1 MNDAYHIAI
10 ERILPRRISYRLAL
24 SYLLILC
31 LFILVVI
38 KTVAQVQHVTQ
49 RSQQFARE
57 DLQKLLQVQNLTL
70 DIEGSTSALVLIF
83 SSTQDKRKPAYD
95 AVDAKKKHID
105 ELIQAL
111 TNASK
116 DEIELACL
124 ERVAST
130 HQEFRQSY
138 LNLFDEIELDN
149 PDGAKQVFEEQ
160 VAPARQAFL
169 TESTA
174 LLDLEKRNI
183 MQRQEEEKRDLDQL
197 KLQVIAISVV
207 AVLCGLGL
215 AFITQSSVVRPL
227 NDLEQSALQIAAG
240 NYDSKVPLTRATEIA
255 QVGIALNTMSDA
267 IATREAEIEQL
278 AYYDQLSHLPNRT
291 LLLKSFAQ
299 TDLSNKAMIL
309 MDVARLKIVNE
320 TLGFGV
326 GDNVIVETSNRLQQ
340 ALLDY
345 PDGSSYL
352 AKFSGGQFALLCSS
366 TGTQTVTE
374 LVVQIISH
382 LNHHF
387 STPIISSNLS
397 NTPSN
402 TPSGSHSVDVNMVYG
417 IALANAETHN
427 LNSLIRNAEVA
438 LYAAKANTQISAWYS
453 DAQEASR
460 LSHLSLLSDLRLALI
475 RHELQMWL
483 QPKVRLSDMHCYG
496 FEALVRWQHPQR
508 GFISPIEFVPFAERT
523 GYIGHV
529 TEWMLKEAVQTLAN
543 WQATYPELSIAVNVS
558 TNDLRDQHFPER
570 VSQLLQQHRV
580 NPSRLKLELTESG
593 IMEDPGSAIPL
604 LRSLRDTGIGL
615 SIDDFGTGHSSLAYL
630 QQLPVT
636 ELKIDRSFVINIDQ
650 LQSTQRLVKT
660 IIEMGHGLNLHV
672 IAEGIE
678 TQAERD
684 TLIDLGCDA
693 MQGYFASKPL
703 YGAALQNWLE
713 TAKQV

>member
-1 MNDAYHIAI
+1 MNEAYHIAI

-57 DLQKLLQVQNLTL
+57 DLQKLLQVQNLAL

-83 SSTQDKRKPAYD
+83 STTQDKRKPAYD

-105 ELIQAL
+105 ELILAL
-111 TNASK
+111 TNESK

-149 PDGAKQVFEEQ
+149 PDGAKKVFEEQ

-169 TESTA
+169 TESNA

-183 MQRQEEEKRDLDQL
+183 MLRQEEEKKDLDQL
-197 KLQVIAISVV
+197 KLQVIAISVL
-207 AVLCGLGL
+207 AVLCCLGL

-255 QVGIALNTMSDA
+255 QVGTALNTMSDA

-291 LLLKSFAQ
+291 LLLKSFAH
-299 TDLSNKAMIL
+299 TDLSNRAMIL

-320 TLGFGV
+320 TLGFGI

-340 ALLDY
+340 ALRDY
-345 PDGSSYL
+345 PDGSLYL

-366 TGTQTVTE
+366 TSTQTITE

-382 LNHHF
+382 LNHHL
-387 STPIISSNLS
+387 STPIIS
-397 NTPSN
+397 NTL
-402 TPSGSHSVDVNMVYG
+402 SGSHSVDVSMVYG
-417 IALANAETHN
+417 IALANAETQN

-460 LSHLSLLSDLRLALI
+460 LSHLSLLSDLRSALVN
-475 RHELQMWL
+475 HELQMWL
-483 QPKVRLSDMHCYG
+483 QPKVRLSDMNCYG

-523 GYIGHV
+523 GYISHV
-529 TEWMLKEAVQTLAN
+529 TEWMLQEAVQTLAN
-543 WQATYPELSIAVNVS
+543 WQTTYPELSIAVNVS

-570 VSQLLQQHRV
+570 VSKLLQLHQVH
-580 NPSRLKLELTESG
+580 PSRLKLELTESG
-593 IMEDPGSAIPL
+593 IMEDPSSAIPL

-650 LQSTQRLVKT
+650 LSSTQRLVKT

-703 YGAALQNWLE
+703 YGAALQNWLG
-713 TAKQV
+713 TSKLV

>member
-1 MNDAYHIAI
+1 MNDAFHIAI
-10 ERILPRRISYRLAL
+10 ERVLPRRISYRLAL

-31 LFILVVI
+31 LFILVVV

-57 DLQKLLQVQNLTL
+57 DLQKLLQVQNLAL

-105 ELIQAL
+105 ELILAL
-111 TNASK
+111 TNSSK

-149 PDGAKQVFEEQ
+149 PDAAKKVFEEQ
-160 VAPARQAFL
+160 VAPARQSFL
-169 TESTA
+169 TESAA

-183 MQRQEEEKRDLDQL
+183 KQRQEEEKRDLEQL
-197 KLQVIAISVV
+197 KLEVIAISVI

-227 NDLEQSALQIAAG
+227 NDLEQSALQIATG

-291 LLLKSFAQ
+291 LLLKTFAQ

-320 TLGFGV
+320 TLGFGI
-326 GDNVIVETSNRLQQ
+326 GDNVIVETSKRLQQ
-340 ALLDY
+340 ALGNY
-345 PDGSSYL
+345 PDGSHYL
-352 AKFSGGQFALLCSS
+352 AKFAGGQFALLCSA

-374 LVVQIISH
+374 LVVQMISH
-382 LNHHF
+382 LNHHL
-387 STPIISSNLS
+387 STPIVCIN
-397 NTPSN
+397 
-402 TPSGSHSVDVNMVYG
+402 HSVDVSMVYG
-417 IALANAETHN
+417 IALANPETPN

-460 LSHLSLLSDLRLALI
+460 LSHLSLLSDLRSALVK
-475 RHELQMWL
+475 HELQMWL

-496 FEALVRWQHPQR
+496 FEALVRWQHPVR

-523 GYIGHV
+523 GYISHV
-529 TEWMLKEAVQTLAN
+529 TEWMLKQAVQTLAN
-543 WQATYPELSIAVNVS
+543 WQETYPTLSIAVNVS
-558 TNDLRDQHFPER
+558 TNDLRDQHFPDR
-570 VSQLLQQHRV
+570 VSQLLKQHKV
-580 NPSRLKLELTESG
+580 NPERLKLELTESG
-593 IMEDPGSAIPL
+593 IMEDPSSAIPL
-604 LRSLRDTGIGL
+604 LHTLRDTGIGL

-650 LQSTQRLVKT
+650 LSSTQRLVKT

-684 TLIDLGCDA
+684 TLIELGCDA

-703 YGAALQNWLE
+703 YGAALENWLV
-713 TAKQV
+713 TSKRV

>member
-57 DLQKLLQVQNLTL
+57 DLQKLLQVQNLAL

-83 SSTQDKRKPAYD
+83 STTQDKRKPAYD

-105 ELIQAL
+105 ELIQTL
-111 TNASK
+111 TNESK
-116 DEIELACL
+116 DDIELACL
-124 ERVAST
+124 ERVANT

-149 PDGAKQVFEEQ
+149 PDGAKRIFEEQ

-169 TESTA
+169 TESNA
-174 LLDLEKRNI
+174 LLDLEKRDI
-183 MQRQEEEKRDLDQL
+183 MQRQEEEKKDLEQL
-197 KLQVIAISVV
+197 KMQVIAISVI

-215 AFITQSSVVRPL
+215 AFITQSSVVHPL

-291 LLLKSFAQ
+291 LLLKSFPQ

-340 ALLDY
+340 ALRDY

-352 AKFSGGQFALLCSS
+352 AKFSGGQFALLCSA
-366 TGTQTVTE
+366 TGTQTITE

-382 LNHHF
+382 INHHL
-387 STPIISSNLS
+387 STPIACI
-397 NTPSN
+397 
-402 TPSGSHSVDVNMVYG
+402 SHSVDVNMVYG
-417 IALANAETHN
+417 IALATAETQN
-427 LNSLIRNAEVA
+427 LNSLIRNAEIA
-438 LYAAKANTQISAWYS
+438 LYAAKANTQNSAWYS

-460 LSHLSLLSDLRLALI
+460 LSHLSLLSDLRSAL
-475 RHELQMWL
+475 HNNELQMWL
-483 QPKVRLSDMHCYG
+483 QPKVRLSDMHSYG

-523 GYIGHV
+523 GYISHV
-529 TEWMLKEAVQTLAN
+529 TEWMLNQAVQTLAS
-543 WQATYPELSIAVNVS
+543 WQDIYPELSIAVNVS

-570 VSQLLQQHRV
+570 VSKLLQQHQID
-580 NPSRLKLELTESG
+580 PKHLKLELTESG

-604 LRSLRDTGIGL
+604 LRALRDTGIGL

-650 LQSTQRLVKT
+650 LSSTQRLVKT
-660 IIEMGHGLNLHV
+660 IIEMGHGLDLHV

-703 YGAALQNWLE
+703 YGAALQKWLE
-713 TAKQV
+713 ASKQV

>member
-31 LFILVVI
+31 LFVLVVI

-57 DLQKLLQVQNLTL
+57 DLQKLLQVQSLAL

-83 SSTQDKRKPAYD
+83 SATQDKRKPAYD

-105 ELIQAL
+105 ELILSL
-111 TNASK
+111 TNSSK

-124 ERVAST
+124 ERVATT

-149 PDGAKQVFEEQ
+149 PDAAKKVFEEQ

-169 TESTA
+169 TESAA

-183 MQRQEEEKRDLDQL
+183 QQRQQEEKRDLDQL
-197 KLQVIAISVV
+197 KLQVIIISVI

-227 NDLEQSALQIAAG
+227 NDLERSALQIADG
-240 NYDSKVPLTRATEIA
+240 NYDSKVALTRATEIA

-299 TDLSNKAMIL
+299 IDLTNKAMLL

-326 GDNVIVETSNRLQQ
+326 GDNIIVETSKRLQQ
-340 ALLDY
+340 ALCDY
-345 PDGSSYL
+345 PDSSSYL

-366 TGTQTVTE
+366 TGTQTASE
-374 LVVQIISH
+374 LVVHIMSH
-382 LNHHF
+382 LNHHL
-387 STPIISSNLS
+387 STPIVCA
-397 NTPSN
+397 
-402 TPSGSHSVDVNMVYG
+402 SHSVDVNMVYG
-417 IALANAETHN
+417 IALANADTRD

-460 LSHLSLLSDLRLALI
+460 LSHLSLLSDLRSAVVN
-475 RHELQMWL
+475 HELQMWL

-523 GYIGHV
+523 GYISHV
-529 TEWMLKEAVQTLAN
+529 TEWMLKQAVQTLAN
-543 WQATYPELSIAVNVS
+543 WRDSYPELSIAVNVS
-558 TNDLRDQHFPER
+558 TNDLRDQHFPDR
-570 VSQLLQQHRV
+570 VRQLLQQHQV
-580 NPSRLKLELTESG
+580 APERLKLELTESG
-593 IMEDPGSAIPL
+593 IMEDPSSAIPL
-604 LRSLRDTGIGL
+604 LHRLRDTGIGL

-650 LQSTQRLVKT
+650 LSSTQRLVKT

-684 TLIDLGCDA
+684 TLIDLACDA

-703 YGAALQNWLE
+703 FGAALLNWLE
-713 TAKQV
+713 TSKRI

>member
-31 LFILVVI
+31 LFILVVV

-57 DLQKLLQVQNLTL
+57 DLQKLLQVQNLAL

-83 SSTQDKRKPAYD
+83 STTQDKRKPAYD

-105 ELIQAL
+105 ELIFAL
-111 TNASK
+111 TNSSK

-149 PDGAKQVFEEQ
+149 PDAAKKVFEEQ

-169 TESTA
+169 TESAA

-197 KLQVIAISVV
+197 KLQVIAISVI

-227 NDLEQSALQIAAG
+227 NDLEQSALQIATG

-291 LLLKSFAQ
+291 LLLKTYAQ

-320 TLGFGV
+320 TLGFGI

-340 ALLDY
+340 ALHDY

-352 AKFSGGQFALLCSS
+352 AKFSGGQFALLCSA
-366 TGTQTVTE
+366 TGTQTLTE
-374 LVVQIISH
+374 LIVQMISH
-382 LNHHF
+382 LNHHL
-387 STPIISSNLS
+387 STPIVCIN
-397 NTPSN
+397 
-402 TPSGSHSVDVNMVYG
+402 HSVDVSMVYG
-417 IALANAETHN
+417 IALANAETQN

-460 LSHLSLLSDLRLALI
+460 LSHLSLLSDLRSALVN
-475 RHELQMWL
+475 HELQMWL
-483 QPKVRLSDMHCYG
+483 QPKVRLSDMQCYG

-523 GYIGHV
+523 GYISHV
-529 TEWMLKEAVQTLAN
+529 TEWMLQEAVQTLAN
-543 WQATYPELSIAVNVS
+543 WQTTYPTLSIAVNVS

-570 VSQLLQQHRV
+570 VSQLLQQHKV
-580 NPSRLKLELTESG
+580 NPERLKLELTESG
-593 IMEDPGSAIPL
+593 IMEDPSSAIPL
-604 LRSLRDTGIGL
+604 LRTLRDTGIGL

-650 LQSTQRLVKT
+650 LSSTQRLVKT

-684 TLIDLGCDA
+684 TLIELGCDA

-703 YGAALQNWLE
+703 YGEALQNWLV
-713 TAKQV
+713 TSKLV

>member
-57 DLQKLLQVQNLTL
+57 DLQKLLQVQNLAL

-83 SSTQDKRKPAYD
+83 STTQDKRKPAYD

-105 ELIQAL
+105 ELIHTL

-169 TESTA
+169 TESAA

-197 KLQVIAISVV
+197 KIQVIAISVV

-255 QVGIALNTMSDA
+255 QVGTALNTMSDA

-299 TDLSNKAMIL
+299 TDLANKAMIL

-340 ALLDY
+340 ALKEY
-345 PDGSSYL
+345 ADGSNYL
-352 AKFSGGQFALLCSS
+352 AKFSGGQFALLCSAS
-366 TGTQTVTE
+366 DTQSITDI
-374 LVVQIISH
+374 VVQIISH
-382 LNHHF
+382 INHHL

-397 NTPSN
+397 NP
-402 TPSGSHSVDVNMVYG
+402 PSGSHSVDVSMVYG
-417 IALANAETHN
+417 IALANAETQN

-460 LSHLSLLSDLRLALI
+460 LSHLSLLSDLRSALVN
-475 RHELQMWL
+475 HELQMWL

-523 GYIGHV
+523 GYISHV
-529 TEWMLKEAVQTLAN
+529 TDWMLKEAVQTLAN
-543 WQATYPELSIAVNVS
+543 WQDKYPDLSIAVNVS
-558 TNDLRDQHFPER
+558 TNDLRDQHFPEK
-570 VSQLLQQHRV
+570 VSKLLQQHQV
-580 NPSRLKLELTESG
+580 DPSRLKLELTESG

-650 LQSTQRLVKT
+650 LSSTQRLVKT

-693 MQGYFASKPL
+693 MQGYFASKPI

>member
-57 DLQKLLQVQNLTL
+57 DLQKLLQVQNLAL

-95 AVDAKKKHID
+95 AVDAKKTHID

-111 TNASK
+111 TNESK
-116 DEIELACL
+116 DDVELACL

-149 PDGAKQVFEEQ
+149 PDGAKRVFEEQ

-169 TESTA
+169 TESAA

-183 MQRQEEEKRDLDQL
+183 MQRQEEEKRDLEQL
-197 KLQVIAISVV
+197 KLQVIAISVI

-227 NDLEQSALQIAAG
+227 NDLEKSALQIATG

-291 LLLKSFAQ
+291 LLLKDFSQ
-299 TDLSNKAMIL
+299 SDLSNKAMIL

-326 GDNVIVETSNRLQQ
+326 GDSVIVETSARLQA
-340 ALLDY
+340 ALRDY

-352 AKFSGGQFALLCSS
+352 AKFSGGQFALLCST
-366 TGTQTVTE
+366 TGTQTITE
-374 LVVQIISH
+374 LVVQLISH
-382 LNHHF
+382 FNHHL
-387 STPIISSNLS
+387 STPIIC
-397 NTPSN
+397 T
-402 TPSGSHSVDVNMVYG
+402 SHSVDVNMVYG
-417 IALANAETHN
+417 IALSNAETPN
-427 LNSLIRNAEVA
+427 LNSLIRNAEIA

-460 LSHLSLLSDLRLALI
+460 LSHLSLLSDLRSALLN
-475 RHELQMWL
+475 HELQMWL

-523 GYIGHV
+523 GYISHV
-529 TEWMLKEAVQTLAN
+529 TEWMLNQAVQTLAS
-543 WQATYPELSIAVNVS
+543 WQETYPQLSIAVNVS
-558 TNDLRDQHFPER
+558 TNDLRDQHFPDR
-570 VSQLLQQHRV
+570 VSKLLQQHQIH
-580 NPSRLKLELTESG
+580 PSRLKLELTESG

-650 LQSTQRLVKT
+650 LSSTQRLVKT

-703 YGAALQNWLE
+703 YGPALQKWLE
-713 TAKQV
+713 TSKQV